1 MRPVILDGFD
11 YGYANSISRIGKR
24 EYHYHNEYELYFMI
38 KGKSEYFIK
47 DKTYSVSDGYIVL
60 IAKDEL
66 HYNSYA
72 TDKIERFVLNFSEKL
87 IPTPFLEPV
96 RRLFENAIYIPRHPY
111 YLKRLMS
118 EIINEYKKN
127 DEFSADMIQCRLT
140 DILTY
145 LLRNPSLPVPERV
158 QITHPAVMKL
168 THHIN
173 ESFDKPL
180 TLEDAAKSIGMD
192 RTYLSKLF
200 HSNTGFTFK
209 SYLSIIRIKHAKEL
223 LRESGKSVTEIAH
236 SCGFEDS
243 NYFSTVFKKSENM
256 TPLEY
261 RSALMAENL

>member
-1 MRPVILDGFD
+1 MLQHFGTKN
-11 YGYANSISRIGKR
+11 A
-24 EYHYHNEYELYFMI
+24 I
-38 KGKSEYFIK
+38 K
-47 DKTYSVSDGYIVL
+47 
-60 IAKDEL
+60 A
-66 HYNSYA
+66 
-72 TDKIERFVLNFSEKL
+72 FVLYRNSRNITDYISFYR
-87 IPTPFLEPV
+87 IPCIVNKPIV
-96 RRLFENAIYIPRHPY
+96 PRIS
-111 YLKRLMS
+111 L
-118 EIINEYKKN
+118 
-127 DEFSADMIQCRLT
+127 RLT